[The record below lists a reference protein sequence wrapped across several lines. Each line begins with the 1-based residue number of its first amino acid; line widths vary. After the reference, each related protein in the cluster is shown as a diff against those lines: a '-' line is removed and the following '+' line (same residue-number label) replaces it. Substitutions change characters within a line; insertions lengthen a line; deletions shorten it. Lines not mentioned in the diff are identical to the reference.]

1 MNAAAH
7 SAPSGRFGAAGV
19 AGGCSAT
26 VGGVKV
32 ASMSAGGL
40 LCLVADVGGGEW
52 GIEMAC

>member
-1 MNAAAH
+1 M
-7 SAPSGRFGAAGV
+7 
-19 AGGCSAT
+19 
-26 VGGVKV
+26 GGVKV